1 MSDFKTET
9 LNVKPITYKLDID
22 DEQLKKLRP
31 FFKVS
36 SGSFS
41 GITKTVNHL
50 DKNEDEIRIRKKE
63 EGSVL
68 VELWDRNSSR
78 PENLIGRGEVKY
90 DSLSNREGMYEEWI
104 PLLDRN
110 NKQVGKALVEIDVT
124 PVQNNLSFDDMFKRS
139 IQDMNHSFRRAIED
153 MNRSFEHFNHFLP
166 GTSFPSL
173 MSSSPRQQAIKSEGH
188 QEKVTSPK
196 KQAIKSEGHQEKLS
210 SPRKEIKHETLPKKD
225 IKPETNSPKKELKHD
240 TSSHGTLSTR
250 DDSQRTLMTPS
261 RRNWFDS
268 TFEDMHNMFERTIE
282 DMHNTFEQFTKD
294 FFPSGFKDFL
304 GEDERR
310 MDLED
315 EKPVEKSNKSPVQ
328 ENRRKANVSD
338 NKDKVEIQEEPLRP

>member
-1 MSDFKTET
+1 MSEFKSET
-9 LNVKPITYKLDID
+9 LNVKPITYKLDLD
-22 DEQLKKLRP
+22 DEKMKKLRP

-63 EGSVL
+63 QGSVL

-90 DSLSNREGMYEEWI
+90 DSLSNKEGMYEEWI

-110 NKQVGKALVEIDVT
+110 HKQIGKALVEIEVI
-124 PVQNNLSFDDMFKRS
+124 PVQHNLSFDDMFHRS
-139 IQDMNHSFRRAIED
+139 IEDMNTSFKRAIED
-153 MNRSFEHFNHFLP
+153 MNRSFDHFNRFLP
-166 GTSFPSL
+166 STSLPSL
-173 MSSSPRQQAIKSEGH
+173 GSAPRQQAIKSEGH

-196 KQAIKSEGHQEKLS
+196 KQVKSEM
-210 SPRKEIKHETLPKKD
+210 SPRKEIKHD
-225 IKPETNSPKKELKHD
+225 I
-240 TSSHGTLSTR
+240 SHQGSQLQTR
-250 DDSQRTLMTPS
+250 DESQRSLMTPS
-261 RRNWFDS
+261 RRSWFDS
-268 TFEDMHNMFERTIE
+268 TFEDMHSMFERTLE

-294 FFPSGFKDFL
+294 FFPSSFGSFL
-304 GEDERR
+304 EGDRR

-315 EKPVEKSNKSPVQ
+315 EKPVEKNKSPVQ
-328 ENRRKANVSD
+328 ESSRRRENLSD
-338 NKDKVEIQEEPLRP
+338 KKKDTVEIQDEPLKP